1 MESKQCP
8 EHVRG
13 IENMDKPATLVSI
26 MSDLEDH
33 GEVPW
38 NQHVPTHFQGLMWYF
53 VVHHLIINLLKA
65 TCVLKRNLKG
75 ITFYCST
82 IPIQVKLE
90 VSHHQKVDGG
100 WKTTKPICFVLD
112 ELQAEKKKPKK
123 AKKAGVT
130 SKNFGAYINISKLKS
145 VPSVVLAWRCRSL
158 ASNTNDVYVPQL
170 SS

>member
-1 MESKQCP
+1 
-8 EHVRG
+8 
-13 IENMDKPATLVSI
+13 
-26 MSDLEDH
+26 
-33 GEVPW
+33 
-38 NQHVPTHFQGLMWYF
+38 
-53 VVHHLIINLLKA
+53 LKA

-82 IPIQVKLE
+82 IPTILIQVKLE